1 MSNTASHFYHEK
13 SNSWVSMS
21 MGLCLAAQRATGA
34 LKGMNQARACEDLV
48 HLSKLLLYCGKL
60 NLNAL
65 VFSKLFYCSNVWA
78 NSSNCNIDKLQS
90 VHNFACR
97 IVSGAGKFDH
107 ITPIL
112 KELEWL
118 PVSSQL
124 YY

>member
-1 MSNTASHFYHEK
+1 
-13 SNSWVSMS
+13 

-48 HLSKLLLYCGKL
+48 HLSKLLFYCGKL

-97 IVSGAGKFDH
+97 IVSGAGKFNH